1 MNFIETARFEKAY
14 KALPPEVKERIKDAL
29 IKLAN
34 DIRYPSLQVKKI
46 KGTRGIWEA
55 RVNLDYR
62 ITFEMT
68 KNCIILRN
76 VGHHDSALNNP

>member
-14 KALPPEVKERIKDAL
+14 KALPREVKERVKEAL
-29 IKLAN
+29 IKLSN
-34 DIRYPSLQVKKI
+34 DTRYPSLQVKKI

-55 RVNLDYR
+55 RVSLDYR
-62 ITFEMT
+62 MTFEME

-76 VGHHDSALNNP
+76 VGHHDPALSNP